1 MVSYIRGRYINLDK
15 SIERREKLDKHLEEL
30 GLQEHYS
37 RFEAIRGGKDQASKS
52 ALRPGELGLWLS
64 WLNLLE
70 EEISNEENYE
80 YLHIIEDDVIMSEKL
95 STIIKSESKIKAKF
109 DILMTDMYVNTS
121 IYLGIKDEYRSM
133 AKSGRIGIK
142 ENFYSGCTASCMIRK
157 DKLKKVYNVLLR
169 EYKNNSRSIPLDNA
183 LHLLR
188 TKKELVISATVPFL
202 TTIRREEIEEST
214 IQGNDEVED
223 SVKKSREL
231 CTLLRRHLSL
241 IEANYDTV
249 AEIFN
254 CVKALETMH
263 IRETKEDKKDLL
275 DTITKYAHNT
285 GILRF
290 EYRKNLIGQPGNKQ
304 KEKD

>member
-37 RFEAIRGGKDQASKS
+37 RFGAIRGDKNQASKS

-70 EEISNEENYE
+70 EEINNEENYE

-254 CVKALETMH
+254 CVRALETMH
-263 IRETKEDKKDLL
+263 NRETKEDKKDLL